1 MARKVLI
8 ADDSPTVQKKASG
21 ILTGE
26 GIEVVTVSNGVA
38 AIKKLPIVNPM
49 VVLAD
54 VSMPGKDGYEVCEF
68 VKGSAEFAG
77 VPVVLVFSDDDTYE
91 EQKGARVRADG
102 RIKKPFDRDEL
113 IATVNKFLAIS
124 EAAAA
129 KAQAPVIKAAPPPP
143 TYVSEPMDEEPVIAP
158 KEASPDFSG
167 FGGVAFAETAL
178 EEIHATPPE
187 PEPSIES
194 FASPEPPVIETEGL
208 PAVEPIIEAESPVA
222 AEPSAAAEP
231 VFVEEQAAPSH
242 THEHESV
249 AERTIMFHAP
259 AEIAQPVLSDE
270 LAPEPP
276 PAEAPP
282 VEASPESTA
291 ADANRMAAEGGTAA
305 AGLEAAPE
313 GTTDSAPV
321 SATTLDSFSLNE
333 AAAGNVRFAPAKGP
347 VEPSSAPG
355 APATEAVQ
363 ALDPAQVF
371 SIVHRVVAKMSPRMS
386 AQSIEDMARNLSEEI
401 NAEIKSASPRNP

>member
-1 MARKVLI
+1 MARKILI

-38 AIKKLPIVNPM
+38 AIKKLPVVNPM
-49 VVLAD
+49 VILAD

-68 VKGSAEFAG
+68 VKGSAEFSG

-102 RIKKPFDRDEL
+102 RIKKPFERDEL

-143 TYVSEPMDEEPVIAP
+143 PPTYVSEPMDEEPVIAP
-158 KEASPDFSG
+158 KEASPDFSE

-178 EEIHATPPE
+178 EEIHATPE
-187 PEPSIES
+187 TSIES
-194 FASPEPPVIETEGL
+194 APSPEPPVIEAEGL
-208 PAVEPIIEAESPVA
+208 PAVEPMIEAETP
-222 AEPSAAAEP
+222 AAAEP
-231 VFVEEQAAPSH
+231 VFVEEEGAPSH

-249 AERTIMFHAP
+249 TEHTIMFHAP

-270 LAPEPP
+270 VAPEPP
-276 PAEAPP
+276 PVEAPP
-282 VEASPESTA
+282 LETSPESTTA
-291 ADANRMAAEGGTAA
+291 ETNRMEGEGGTAA

-313 GTTDSAPV
+313 VSTESAPV
-321 SATTLDSFSLNE
+321 SASTLDSYSLNE
-333 AAAGNVRFAPAKGP
+333 AAAGNVRFAPADIP
-347 VEPSSAPG
+347 AEPSSASS
-355 APATEAVQ
+355 APTAQTAQ
-363 ALDPAQVF
+363 ALDPAQVY
-371 SIVHRVVAKMSPRMS
+371 SIVHRVVAKMSPRLS
-386 AQSIEDMARNLSEEI
+386 AQSIEDMAKNLSDEI
-401 NAEIKSASPRNP
+401 NAELKS

>member
-49 VVLAD
+49 VILAD

-68 VKGSAEFAG
+68 VKGSAEFSG

-102 RIKKPFDRDEL
+102 RIKKPFDRGEL

-129 KAQAPVIKAAPPPP
+129 QAQAPVIKAAPPPP

-187 PEPSIES
+187 PPLIE
-194 FASPEPPVIETEGL
+194 AEGL
-208 PAVEPIIEAESPVA
+208 PAVEPIIEAESAVA
-222 AEPSAAAEP
+222 AEPSPSAEP
-231 VFVEEQAAPSH
+231 VYVEEQAAPAH

-249 AERTIMFHAP
+249 TERTIMFHAP

-270 LAPEPP
+270 LAPDPP
-276 PAEAPP
+276 PVVEASP

-305 AGLEAAPE
+305 AEVEAAPE
-313 GTTDSAPV
+313 VTTESAPV

-333 AAAGNVRFAPAKGP
+333 AASGNVRFAPSESP
-347 VEPSSAPG
+347 VEPLSAPA
-355 APATEAVQ
+355 APGVGTAR
-363 ALDPAQVF
+363 ALDPAQVY

-401 NAEIKSASPRNP
+401 NAELK

>member
-1 MARKVLI
+1 MARKILI

-38 AIKKLPIVNPM
+38 AIKKLPVVSPM
-49 VVLAD
+49 VILAD

-68 VKGSAEFAG
+68 VKGSAEFSG

-124 EAAAA
+124 EAAVA
-129 KAQAPVIKAAPPPP
+129 KAQAPVIKAAPPPPP

-158 KEASPDFSG
+158 KEATPDFSE
-167 FGGVAFAETAL
+167 FGGVAFAEAGL
-178 EEIHATPPE
+178 EEIQSTPE
-187 PEPSIES
+187 TSIES
-194 FASPEPPVIETEGL
+194 APSPEPPVIEAEGL
-208 PAVEPIIEAESPVA
+208 PSVEPIIEAETP
-222 AEPSAAAEP
+222 AAAEP
-231 VFVEEQAAPSH
+231 VFVEEESAPSH

-249 AERTIMFHAP
+249 TEHTIMFHAP

-270 LAPEPP
+270 VAPEPLP
-276 PAEAPP
+276 VEAPP
-282 VEASPESTA
+282 VEASSESTT
-291 ADANRMAAEGGTAA
+291 ADANRMEGEGGTAA
-305 AGLEAAPE
+305 AEVEAAPE
-313 GTTDSAPV
+313 VATDSTADSAPV
-321 SATTLDSFSLNE
+321 SASTLDSYSLNE
-333 AAAGNVRFAPAKGP
+333 AAAGNVRFAPA
-347 VEPSSAPG
+347 E
-355 APATEAVQ
+355 APADPPPASVAPAAQTAQ

-371 SIVHRVVAKMSPRMS
+371 SIVRRVVAKMSPRLS
-386 AQSIEDMARNLSEEI
+386 AQSIEDMARNLSDEI
-401 NAEIKSASPRNP
+401 NAELKS